1 MRLYRSVAVRAVL
14 LSLLGTIPVFAG
26 SPPLPRPVPA
36 IRALDAMMIAMAGES
51 ALSGATIRALYY
63 GHLDLLMLDEYSE
76 LAGALDNGGLV
87 PLPDDPK
94 RFNLAPRLDGLHPI
108 GEKDLDNQSSYLA
121 ARPATIGA
129 LLDIAARVK
138 SGPLEITSL
147 VRHSEY
153 QEALRTTNANA
164 TTAVPMHTMGL
175 AIDIALINTKLETVY
190 EIRDVL
196 RRMQADGDILFVGER
211 QQLVFHVVPRPERL
225 GHYTDFYLHAVG
237 APPTGRFAHVIAFPG
252 GKAAAS
258 GVVPTVTTEVLALFP
273 AEGELTAWWT
283 DTDAPPPASEP
294 VLPPVQP
301 AHALADRL
309 SAALERWFVLLLGLT
324 LTAWRIASPH
334 PVVARLFT
342 EPHAPQDRS
351 ETGR

>member
-1 MRLYRSVAVRAVL
+1 MRLYAFVALRAALVAV
-14 LSLLGTIPVFAG
+14 LGTIPVFAA
-26 SPPLPRPVPA
+26 SPPLPRPAPG

-129 LLDIAARVK
+129 LLDIASRVK

-175 AIDIALINTKLETVY
+175 AIDIALINSKLETVY

-211 QQLVFHVVPRPERL
+211 QQLVFHVVPHPAKL
-225 GHYTDFYLHAVG
+225 GHYTDYYLHAVG
-237 APPTGRFAHVIAFPG
+237 APPTGRFAQVIAFPG
-252 GKAAAS
+252 GKEAARGNAAA
-258 GVVPTVTTEVLALFP
+258 TVTTEVLAMFP
-273 AEGELTAWWT
+273 AEGALTTWWT
-283 DTDAPPPASEP
+283 DADTPLDPPAP
-294 VLPPVQP
+294 VSRP
-301 AHALADRL
+301 AAPLADRR
-309 SAALERWFVLLLGLT
+309 AGMLERWFVLLLGLT
-324 LTAWRIASPH
+324 LTVWRIASPR
-334 PVVARLFT
+334 PAIARLFT
-342 EPHAPQDRS
+342 DPHAPQDRS
-351 ETGR
+351 AIGR

>member
-1 MRLYRSVAVRAVL
+1 MYMRLCGVV
-14 LSLLGTIPVFAG
+14 TVFVTLMATMPALAA
-26 SPPLPRPVPA
+26 SPPLPRPA
-36 IRALDAMMIAMAGES
+36 QGIRALDAMMVAMAGES

-63 GHLDLLMLDEYSE
+63 SHLDLLMLDEYSE

-108 GEKDLDNQSSYLA
+108 GEKDLGNQTSYVA
-121 ARPATIGA
+121 ARPAMIGA
-129 LLDIAARVK
+129 LIDIASRVK

-147 VRHSEY
+147 VRHGDY

-175 AIDIALINTKLETVY
+175 AIDIALINSKLETVY

-211 QQLVFHVVPRPERL
+211 QQLVFHVVPHPERL

-252 GKAAAS
+252 GKEAARGNVA
-258 GVVPTVTTEVLALFP
+258 PTVTTEVLAMFP

-283 DTDAPPPASEP
+283 NADTPREAPVPVPAP
-294 VLPPVQP
+294 IVP
-301 AHALADRL
+301 AESLAGKL
-309 SAALERWFVLLLGLT
+309 AASLERWFVLLLGLT
-324 LTAWRIASPH
+324 LTVWRIASPR
-334 PVVARLFT
+334 PAIARLFT
-342 EPHAPQDRS
+342 EPHPAQDRS
-351 ETGR
+351 WTGR